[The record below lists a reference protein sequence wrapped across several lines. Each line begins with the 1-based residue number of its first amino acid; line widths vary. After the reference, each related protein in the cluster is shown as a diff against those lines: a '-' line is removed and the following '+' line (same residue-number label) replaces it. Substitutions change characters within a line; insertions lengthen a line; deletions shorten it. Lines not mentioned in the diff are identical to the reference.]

1 MKSTCLLNAF
11 LILLIVNFAS
21 AQEKPDEQ
29 SPAEEKAESKIV
41 EVGGRPAVVVV
52 DGLHNPSG
60 LAVQPNTGHL
70 FVSDSGNGKIIRV
83 VDGKPEDVITDFPSD
98 IYGKGPKYKIGPLG
112 LAFID
117 ENTLVV
123 GGGEL
128 VDKEELIRVYTVPKA
143 GEPAIKAD
151 AAKAKL
157 GPLDNSEELL
167 AEGNYYAVVVAKD
180 AIYATANGDDTKG
193 WIVRAEIKEDGTFGP
208 LERYIATKEA
218 VGVDA
223 PVALTVDS
231 KGNLVVG
238 QMGEV
243 ATEHDSLLTFYK
255 SSDKKLLLKLDTGL
269 HDVTGLIYSPKG
281 HLYATDFAWPKKE
294 DGGLYRLDA
303 TGAGKEQQIEA
314 KKIVALHKPTAIA
327 FGKDGEMYLTVY
339 GDTPGDEEGADPA
352 KAKVGQVIKLEPGL

>member
-1 MKSTCLLNAF
+1 LLTT
-11 LILLIVNFAS
+11 LLLLLGMMAW
-21 AQEKPDEQ
+21 AQEPADKEPPADKPDKEE
-29 SPAEEKAESKIV
+29 AKTHEEKIT
-41 EVGGRPAVVVV
+41 VVL

-70 FVSDSGNGKIIRV
+70 FVADSGNGKVVRV
-83 VDGKPEDVITDFPSD
+83 VDGKPQDVITDFPMD
-98 IYGKGPKYKIGPLG
+98 IYGKGPMYNIGPLG

-117 ENTLVV
+117 EDTLVV
-123 GGGEL
+123 GGGDL
-128 VDKEELIRVYTVPKA
+128 VDKEELVRVYTVPKA

-157 GPLDNSEELL
+157 GPLDNSAELL
-167 AEGNYYAVVVAKD
+167 AEGNYYAVAVTKD

-193 WIVRAEIKEDGTFGP
+193 WIVRAEIKADGAFGP

-218 VGVDA
+218 VNLDA

-243 ATEHDSLLTFYK
+243 GNKNDSLLTFYK
-255 SSDKKLLLKLDTGL
+255 ASDKKLLLKLDTGL
-269 HDVTGLIYSPKG
+269 HDITGLIYSPKG
-281 HLYATDFAWPKKE
+281 HLYATDFAWPAKE

-303 TGAGKEQQIEA
+303 TGTGKDQQIEA
-314 KKIVALHKPTAIA
+314 KKIVALHKPAAVA
-327 FGKDGEMYLTVY
+327 FGKDGEMYLAVF
-339 GDTPGDEEGADPA
+339 GDTPGDEEGVDPA